1 MNNRIC
7 KILLGIGVSLFPALG
22 MAQTSVDFT
31 SESDLNSCQR
41 IEIMD
46 AESGHANPESYVSEI
61 TALPAVASMSRDKN
75 DEKQDEKEERESLF
89 PKASRDLGTS
99 HFTWGAEFGASI
111 DLSGYNTSTFN
122 VDAVL
127 GYKNSYFRILGVG
140 VGVHRSLGNADNFI
154 PVYAL
159 MRTSFS
165 TRPRLFFMSLKAGYS
180 FNTMGDSPMFGD
192 TNAQLGA
199 GINLAMSKKFN
210 SHIILAYE
218 FRHFNKRHK
227 YILNDKADDISLA
240 TISFGVNF

>member
-1 MNNRIC
+1 MNNRLR
-7 KILLGIGVSLFPALG
+7 KILLGIGVSLFSIPSLLASTV
-22 MAQTSVDFT
+22 TSCL
-31 SESDLNSCQR
+31 E
-41 IEIMD
+41 
-46 AESGHANPESYVSEI
+46 PETVSEI
-61 TALPAVASMSRDKN
+61 GYEEIAMEAD
-75 DEKQDEKEERESLF
+75 DQDTTSAKEENKEERESLF
-89 PKASRDLGTS
+89 PKASRDLATS
-99 HFTWGAEFGASI
+99 HFTWGAEFGCSI
-111 DLSGYNTSTFN
+111 DLSGYDTSTFN

-127 GYKNSYFRILGVG
+127 GYKNNYFRILGAG
-140 VGVHRSLGNADNFI
+140 VGIHRSLGSGDNFI

-165 TRPRLFFMSLKAGYS
+165 TKPRLFFMSLKVGYS

-199 GINLAMSKKFN
+199 GINLAMSRRFQ